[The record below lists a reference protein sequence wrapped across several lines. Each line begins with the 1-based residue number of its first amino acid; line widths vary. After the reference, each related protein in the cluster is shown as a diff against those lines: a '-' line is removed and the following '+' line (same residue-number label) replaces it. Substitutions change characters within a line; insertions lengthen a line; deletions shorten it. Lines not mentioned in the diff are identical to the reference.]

1 MEDLKVTVAADI
13 GNFKKGMDEVQKEL
27 AQTAV
32 SAGKLDSTLK
42 KSSTGLSAVGQNAS
56 KLSGGISKASGALNA
71 LAAVIPGIGIGS
83 LALLIAG
90 PLIAAF
96 QEWVIGIKKVSEAQK
111 ALAKIRD
118 EVSGQVATE
127 LTKITELK
135 AVLDSENT
143 TRLQKLTALKQLK
156 QANPDYFGQLDIEHG
171 KVKGLQLAYDLWTAS
186 ILKSVGAKVSQ
197 KSLEAAFKKRQDLVD
212 KLRADIEDAKVDIS
226 GLTQFQVQDIA
237 RRFNIKGIIDNQ
249 KLQIIAE
256 ILQSEK
262 DIKAK
267 TKDVADTIQDAFVPK
282 PEKLAKGVKDIETV
296 DDVLRK
302 LAHDLEVI
310 RQIGELKGL
319 NVSKE
324 QINALET
331 VQRKLLD
338 IFNLGISNKIVL
350 NIEAQIDEI
359 KLRENLLKTVANI
372 KTENLAGPE
381 GFVLPLTLSPP
392 STVSIKNVFV
402 PVSKELEAFR
412 DSVAELMTNIAD
424 SVAKSFASLVTGTGG
439 LQQALQ
445 GILGLVGQFLIDFG
459 KGIIKAGI
467 LAEAIKK
474 IALAPGAGI
483 AVGIAA
489 IILGN
494 ILKNVSLPKGFA
506 TGGFVSGPGTSKSD
520 SIPARLSNGE
530 YVMSA
535 STVSRFGKS
544 FFDMINSGGRPR
556 NGGFADGGPVGGIGG
571 GQLITVEVVGRL
583 RGKDIYFTNI
593 RAGQTIG
600 RNG

>member
-1 MEDLKVTVAADI
+1 MEDLKVVVAADI

-27 AQTAV
+27 AQTAL
-32 SAGKLDSTLK
+32 AGGKLDSTLK
-42 KSSTGLSAVGQNAS
+42 KSSAGFTALSQSTS
-56 KLSGGISKASGALNA
+56 KLSGGVAKASSALNT
-71 LAAVIPGIGIGS
+71 LAAVIPGVGIGS

-90 PLIAAF
+90 PLISAF
-96 QEWVIGIKKVSEAQK
+96 QEWIIGIKRVSESQK

-127 LTKITELK
+127 LLNVTKLK

-143 TRLQKLTALKQLK
+143 SRLQKLTALKQLK

-171 KVKGLQLAYDLWTAS
+171 KVKGLELAYDLWTAS
-186 ILKSVGAKVSQ
+186 ILRSVGAKVSQ

-212 KLRADIEDAKVDIS
+212 KLRADVEDAKVDIS
-226 GLTQFQVQDIA
+226 NLTEFQVQDIS
-237 RRFNIKGIIDNQ
+237 RRFNIKGVIDSQ

-262 DIKAK
+262 DIRAK

-282 PEKLAKGVKDIETV
+282 PEKLAKGVKTIETIS
-296 DDVLRK
+296 DVLK
-302 LAHDLEVI
+302 KAEHDVKVL
-310 RQIGELKGL
+310 GELGDILGL
-319 NVSKE
+319 NKATE
-324 QINALET
+324 QVNVLKSALSH
-331 VQRKLLD
+331 LLD
-338 IFNLGISNKIVL
+338 AFPDSGQRQGAVIKFTT
-350 NIEAQIDEI
+350 EIDEI
-359 KLRENLLKTVANI
+359 ELRENLLKTVANI
-372 KTENLAGPE
+372 KTDNLASI
-381 GFVLPLTLSPP
+381 PLDITPP
-392 STVSIKNVFV
+392 KASQLASTIKNVIA
-402 PVSKELEAFR
+402 PISKELEAFR
-412 DSVAELMTNIAD
+412 ESVASLMTNIVDNIA
-424 SVAKSFASLVTGTGG
+424 ASFASLVTGTGG

-445 GILGLVGQFLIDFG
+445 SVLGLVGQFLIDFG
-459 KGIIKAGI
+459 KGIIKAGL
-467 LAEAIKK
+467 LAQAIKK
-474 IALAPGAGI
+474 IAAAPGAGI

-489 IILGN
+489 IVLGN
-494 ILKNVSLPKGFA
+494 ILKSVSLPRGFS
-506 TGGFVSGPGTSKSD
+506 TGGFVSGPGTAKSD